1 MRKADTRGIGTPPG
15 APRKMSKAQ
24 IAAEIRTRA
33 EAAKDK
39 LRAYA
44 AAKAAKEKEEEEE
57 EEEEEVEFSSGDL
70 RLPEREFG
78 MVEIDSIIHAAPN
91 VRAYKGTDITP
102 EIDPGLPELAES
114 IRKQGV
120 IEPVV
125 VQYMDPD
132 KRLDDIPVENAYCLI
147 AGFRRL
153 AASKLA
159 KRTTIPA
166 CVYKGELTPEQ
177 IVEIQI
183 TENIHR
189 CDLRPLEEAKIYEV
203 MADMGRT
210 HEKVAARVGKSA
222 KHVSRYLRLLTLP
235 EDVRAAING
244 GDISLAKANVLL
256 SLSKQNLD
264 SVLEH
269 YDYLLEGNYTA
280 KEFETEVHRRFYREL
295 NGKIGFDIDK
305 TYKRTL
311 AGVKEEYPP
320 CAACPHRGQLELF
333 EEYITDA
340 TCPNVGCFETKK
352 QLALTSEILAKSKAA
367 KEREKARARGED
379 VPETAEE
386 RKDRER
392 REKYEAKQE
401 AESAKW
407 RAERKKEAEIEAKR
421 GFERADPLINRKFK
435 LGFSGRDYFTVH
447 GEDEL
452 SMYEDVHTEMLNVLC
467 KSYIGKDIDG
477 LKSSGSIEEVFQAAV
492 IKCIYVCEKNY
503 DDEDGEDDA
512 VKLLLGME
520 VEKDEEE
527 EEEDE
532 EDE

>member
-1 MRKADTRGIGTPPG
+1 MRKADTRGIGAPP
-15 APRKMSKAQ
+15 RMSEPQ
-24 IAAEIRTRA
+24 IAA
-33 EAAKDK
+33 
-39 LRAYA
+39 AYR
-44 AAKAAKEKEEEEE
+44 KAQEEKEKEGSDA
-57 EEEEEVEFSSGDL
+57 EFSGVDE
-70 RLPEREFG
+70 RLPVREFG
-78 MVEIDSIIHAAPN
+78 MVEIGSIIHAAPN
-91 VRAYKGTDITP
+91 VRAYKGMDITP

-132 KRLDDIPVENAYCLI
+132 KRQDDEPVEDAYMLI

-159 KRTTIPA
+159 KRATIPA

-203 MADMGRT
+203 MARVMGRT
-210 HEKVAARVGKSA
+210 HEEIAARVGKSA

-235 EDVRAAING
+235 EEVRSEIDG
-244 GDISLAKANVLL
+244 GGMSLAKANVLL
-256 SLSKQNLD
+256 SLSKRNLD
-264 SVLEH
+264 SLLED
-269 YDYLLEGNYTA
+269 YEYLLESSYNA

-295 NGKIGFDIDK
+295 KGKIGFDIDK
-305 TYKRTL
+305 TYTRKI
-311 AGVKEEYPP
+311 AGAKEEYPP
-320 CAACPHRGQLELF
+320 CALCPHRGQLELF
-333 EEYITDA
+333 EEYISDA
-340 TCPNVGCFETKK
+340 TCPNVNCFETKQ
-352 QLALTSEILAKSKAA
+352 QLALTSKILAESKAA

-392 REKYEAKQE
+392 REKYEAQQE

-407 RAERKKEAEIEAKR
+407 RAEREKRAKKEAEA
-421 GFERADPLINRKFK
+421 GFDKADPLIFRKFE
-435 LGFSGRDYFTVH
+435 LGFSGRDYFFVH

-452 SMYEDVHTEMLNVLC
+452 EMYEDAHTEKLNELFKKYV
-467 KSYIGKDIDG
+467 GKDIDG

-492 IKCIYVCEKNY
+492 IKYIYVCVKSDEDEDDI
-503 DDEDGEDDA
+503 DDEI
-512 VKLLLGME
+512 KLLLGME
-520 VEKDEEE
+520 VKGEEG
-527 EEEDE
+527 EED
-532 EDE
+532 DG